1 MQKYSRKTK
10 KQQDSIEKVEEKEQ
24 KSNNLSPKKK
34 TESFYIIQD
43 WCFTKHTFL
52 NHVIQIIF
60 ETTINTFNPYDLLP

>member
-43 WCFTKHTFL
+43 
-52 NHVIQIIF
+52 
-60 ETTINTFNPYDLLP
+60 